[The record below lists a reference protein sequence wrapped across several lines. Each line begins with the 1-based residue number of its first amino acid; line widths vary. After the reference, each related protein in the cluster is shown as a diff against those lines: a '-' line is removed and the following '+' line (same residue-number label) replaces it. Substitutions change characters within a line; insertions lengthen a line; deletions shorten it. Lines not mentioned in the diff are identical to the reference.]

1 MKGIQCYSSL
11 PIFQG
16 RSASGHFE
24 GKKFDM
30 PEAVKLCMELSA
42 LKFRQT
48 NGTLTLYTDSFMK
61 EYLEEQGLLE
71 CWDDINTDVLDA
83 FFASHK
89 NINYSVFWSAG
100 KFAAYINERAP
111 FVCIDTDLILW
122 KKLELP
128 SNLDFG
134 FAHWESI
141 EPGDESYPEL
151 SKLIRPEG
159 YTLRQMPD
167 SEIFSF
173 RAANMS
179 ITYFGNEDFKRE
191 FAEEAIAFM
200 TDNKAEARARYATP
214 EILYAEQRLPLAI
227 LLEHGLKY
235 SPIVDLT
242 WSPKKFQI
250 TQTPSDYEHWFFSDL
265 DTSKIFTHLW
275 FSKSYLDENP
285 EADRE
290 YCSKLHDLINI
301 CEGRTTLRMAKR
313 REVRRVKAWELGAG
327 SLIERDLIAEGAIR
341 PEDDE
346 LYRILSRERFLQ
358 ETRFA
363 QETPVGTFAEKGDFI
378 TVNTV
383 NGKQYPCLNQR
394 KYFME
399 THQHIEG
406 NEYDQRSE
414 AVGVWFFGDP
424 VSPELQ
430 YISKYNILSAV
441 LRHMIAGN
449 RFWLLT
455 SDAFIGISPVRAI
468 ELYFGDKATIIF
480 YNVKRNETGEI
491 VDLDFMFIER
501 DAFNRDYVFCDT
513 QEEHKK

>member
-24 GKKFDM
+24 GKNFDM

-61 EYLEEQGLLE
+61 KYLEEQGLLY
-71 CWDDINTDVLDA
+71 CWDHINTEVLDE
-83 FFASHK
+83 FYASHK

-100 KFAAYINERAP
+100 KFAAYMNEHAP

-141 EPGDESYPEL
+141 EPGDESYPEP

-159 YTLRQMPD
+159 YALRQMPD
-167 SEIFSF
+167 SELFSF

-191 FAEEAIAFM
+191 FAEEAITFM

-227 LLEHGLKY
+227 LLERGLKY

-242 WSPKKFQI
+242 WSPKQFQI
-250 TQTPSDYEHWFFSDL
+250 TQAPSGYKHWFFSDL
-265 DTSKIFTHLW
+265 DKSKIFTHLW
-275 FSKSYLDENP
+275 FHKKYLDENSD
-285 EADRE
+285 ANRE
-290 YCSKLHDLINI
+290 YCSKLNDLINI
-301 CEGRTTLRMAKR
+301 
-313 REVRRVKAWELGAG
+313 
-327 SLIERDLIAEGAIR
+327 
-341 PEDDE
+341 
-346 LYRILSRERFLQ
+346 Y
-358 ETRFA
+358 
-363 QETPVGTFAEKGDFI
+363 KG
-378 TVNTV
+378 
-383 NGKQYPCLNQR
+383 QP
-394 KYFME
+394 
-399 THQHIEG
+399 
-406 NEYDQRSE
+406 
-414 AVGVWFFGDP
+414 
-424 VSPELQ
+424 
-430 YISKYNILSAV
+430 
-441 LRHMIAGN
+441 
-449 RFWLLT
+449 
-455 SDAFIGISPVRAI
+455 
-468 ELYFGDKATIIF
+468 
-480 YNVKRNETGEI
+480 
-491 VDLDFMFIER
+491 
-501 DAFNRDYVFCDT
+501 
-513 QEEHKK
+513 